1 MECDIDTLGVR
12 RSGTFA
18 RGEVF
23 ASTLWGTLVA
33 EPIAR
38 ATWRRL
44 DEISSRWRSPREKFG
59 FSSKGAG
66 GGARLIAWARQT

>member
-1 MECDIDTLGVR
+1 MPQAEMECDIDTLGVR

-38 ATWRRL
+38 ATWQRFL
-44 DEISSRWRSPREKFG
+44 DEISSRWRS
-59 FSSKGAG
+59 AVL
-66 GGARLIAWARQT
+66 ARNLDFPQKALAVARV